1 MCEENCSVCI
11 EPLIGLVHKLECT
24 HTFHCECL
32 HRSMKHTCPLCR
44 TPYDVYKV
52 LKTKYEHYNSISN
65 IISTLYT
72 DLSEPDVSDL
82 YKFNDKMDKRTVR
95 FYLKE
100 ELDILK
106 NKIDH
111 LNITDEGVYNFKVD
125 KDTNIVNIAGYDI
138 CDMFDILAD
147 LFVEFINDD
156 DDYETLTR
164 IQMIMYNRGLLR
176 LSKYISLYS
185 C

>member
-1 MCEENCSVCI
+1 
-11 EPLIGLVHKLECT
+11 
-24 HTFHCECL
+24 
-32 HRSMKHTCPLCR
+32 
-44 TPYDVYKV
+44 
-52 LKTKYEHYNSISN
+52 
-65 IISTLYT
+65 
-72 DLSEPDVSDL
+72 
-82 YKFNDKMDKRTVR
+82 MDKRTVR

-138 CDMFDILAD
+138 YDMFDILAD

>member
-1 MCEENCSVCI
+1 
-11 EPLIGLVHKLECT
+11 
-24 HTFHCECL
+24 
-32 HRSMKHTCPLCR
+32 
-44 TPYDVYKV
+44 
-52 LKTKYEHYNSISN
+52 
-65 IISTLYT
+65 
-72 DLSEPDVSDL
+72 
-82 YKFNDKMDKRTVR
+82 MDKRTVR